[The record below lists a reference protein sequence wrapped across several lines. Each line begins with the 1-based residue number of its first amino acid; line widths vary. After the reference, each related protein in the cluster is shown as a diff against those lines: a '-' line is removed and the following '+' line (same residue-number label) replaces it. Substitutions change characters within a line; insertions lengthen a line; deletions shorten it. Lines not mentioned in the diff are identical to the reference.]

1 MNQAQ
6 MPQQI
11 KEEQKNKIL
20 EKYLEMKIVT
30 IKELSRI
37 GFSLREISRRLGGN
51 SRDTIS
57 RIVRGF
63 NNGN

>member
-1 MNQAQ
+1 MNQSETS
-6 MPQQI
+6 QI

-20 EKYLEMKIVT
+20 EKYLEIKIIT
-30 IKELSRI
+30 IKELFRI

-57 RIVRGF
+57 RIIRGF
-63 NNGN
+63 DNG